1 MTRVRFSAD
10 EKGLYGFEIS
20 GHSSEDGDDEIG
32 KIVCAAVSAL
42 SQAVA
47 NGLKSVVHAPVMFD
61 QNDGNASL
69 TVCLTPECTK
79 EQLEKSQILLDTLY
93 KALQAI
99 ARDYPR
105 NVRIIFKERR
115 KYTCSA

>member
-1 MTRVRFSAD
+1 MTTVTVFRRPDGTLSGFDCRGHAD
-10 EKGLYGFEIS
+10 FADAG
-20 GHSSEDGDDEIG
+20 ED
-32 KIVCAAVSAL
+32 IVCAAVSAL

-69 TVCLTPECTK
+69 TVCLTPECTR